1 MTQLPWSDLGLF
13 MALMLAVTLYG
24 LAVSGHFPWSQRPAS
39 SRSAAGA
46 ALTWLTLL
54 VAVAAAAAAVR
65 FAWMRLPWP
74 AIVIAGGLVLLFAP
88 LLLRPLPDW
97 FVDGWGA
104 LIVFAAAAGALALV
118 GWHMPG

>member
-1 MTQLPWSDLGLF
+1 MMQLAWIELGLF
-13 MALMLAVTLYG
+13 MALMLAVALYG
-24 LAVSGHFPWSQRPAS
+24 LAVSGHFPWSERPPS

-54 VAVAAAAAAVR
+54 VALAAAAVGVR

-74 AIVIAGGLVLLFAP
+74 AAVIGGGLVILFAP
-88 LLLRPLPDW
+88 LLLQPLPDR

-104 LIVFAAAAGALALV
+104 LIAFAAVAGALAFV
-118 GWHMPG
+118 GWRLLV